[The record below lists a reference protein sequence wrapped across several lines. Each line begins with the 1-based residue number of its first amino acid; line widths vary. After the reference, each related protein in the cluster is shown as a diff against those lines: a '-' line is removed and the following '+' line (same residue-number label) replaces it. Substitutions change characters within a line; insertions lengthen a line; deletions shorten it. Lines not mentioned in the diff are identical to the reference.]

1 MKLAIRFTLFGVGM
15 LLALLALSGCF
26 GGTDLVA
33 EVPSLT
39 AFLSPST
46 GHPDFKTA
54 VIVEDKDGGTYTYEA
69 TGQAAV
75 QSAENEF
82 KTIVDQY
89 PWKCV
94 VTWTDGIDVATTTV
108 RAGLE
113 NEGPVV
119 NKPRIIGWQGIP
131 GSRTMVD
138 CRYWSDKGTGIY
150 DPEGDDWTMTNLVIK
165 CDENTKPDTMFY
177 PSIYGI
183 KDFHVD
189 VNTGCDTKDIYP
201 AAIWYPTYA
210 AAIEGVSNLP
220 YSLRGH
226 DGVAE
231 TGYPAVKKSFRLPLQ
246 RKQEATITIS
256 AEDEYGASTTRIFTI
271 PIKAYSVQTISSTAF
286 DG

>member
-1 MKLAIRFTLFGVGM
+1 MKKIAALIVMAVLFV
-15 LLALLALSGCF
+15 
-26 GGTDLVA
+26 
-33 EVPSLT
+33 SLT
-39 AFLSPST
+39 GCLIEPRPIAETTLNAFLSPST
-46 GHPDFKTA
+46 GHPAFETA

-89 PWKCV
+89 PWECV
-94 VTWTDGIDVATTTV
+94 VTWTDGVDVATTTV

-138 CRYWSDKGTGIY
+138 CRYWADFNKETGIY
-150 DPEGDDWTMTNLVIK
+150 DPEGDDWTMTSLVIK
-165 CDENTKPDTMFY
+165 CENNNKPDTMFY

-183 KDFHVD
+183 KEFHVD
-189 VNTGCDTKDIYP
+189 VNTGCDTKDVYP
-201 AAIWYPTYA
+201 AAIWYPTYT
-210 AAIEGVSNLP
+210 AAIDKDTKLP

-256 AEDEYGASTTRIFTI
+256 AEDEYGASTTRTFTI
-271 PIKAYSVQTISSTAF
+271 SIKAYSVQTVSSTAF